1 MRCAEC
7 NHEVQFA
14 PGERPGFRETCESCD
29 ADLHTCHNC
38 AHYDPG
44 AQNDCREP
52 SSEYVADR
60 ERANR
65 CDWFSEGSREGGSVG
80 NERDQARNKLD
91 ALFKK

>member
-1 MRCAEC
+1 M
-7 NHEVQFA
+7 EVHFA
-14 PGERPGFRETCESCD
+14 PGERPGFRETCEGCD

-52 SSEYVADR
+52 SSEYVSDR

-65 CDWFSEGSREGGSVG
+65 CDWFSEGDREGGNAAG
-80 NERDQARNKLD
+80 GRDKALSDLD
-91 ALFKK
+91 SLFKK